1 MGRSSDVLW
10 RNVLILLAAANTVA
24 CANNAGDFGAGPICD
39 QIIVHGENDEIMKVG
54 GQLQLGFI
62 YRPCDINDVAAR
74 KTKWSSSNTNVATV
88 SSTGLVTARAVGT
101 AVITASVEG
110 GSAGLQIQVVAP

>member
-1 MGRSSDVLW
+1 VLW

-24 CANNAGDFGAGPICD
+24 CANDAADFGAGPICD
-39 QIIVHGENDEIMKVG
+39 QFIAHGENDEIMRVS

-62 YRPCDINDVAAR
+62 YEPCDINDVAPR

-88 SSTGLVTARAVGT
+88 SSTGVVTARAVGT

-110 GSAGLQIQVVAP
+110 GSAGLQVQVVAP